1 MPCRRALNQAVGR
14 CIRHRLDYGAIVL
27 VDERFGQPRFQ
38 GQLSRWCGACG
49 RDLPYLCTHCPKCRC
64 CNGRPES
71 LVRTVAAPLLTPE
84 SGLLSRSLNLSQGL
98 LFCAEPEQ
106 GAAYHACCMTLD
118 SFRVRGALRL
128 QPSFEDAL
136 ASMRAFFAR
145 LAADPPGGLPAAPA
159 AGAGAPA
166 GAAHAARA
174 AAVCDGAASAA
185 RRPAAGATTGVHK
198 DSAHGSGRWRAASA
212 VSLIQ
217 RKITGCMHT
226 RMGTRSANAGSHGR
240 FQVPVAQVAVPHQ
253 IASLHSYI
261 KTTSISGC

>member
-159 AGAGAPA
+159 AGR
-166 GAAHAARA
+166 AARA
-174 AAVCDGAASAA
+174 AAAGDGAAPAA

-226 RMGTRSANAGSHGR
+226 RMGRRSAKRWISWP